1 LMWGMFGQSIRPS
14 MGGEQLIFAFI
25 VVIIGGLGSVTGS
38 LVGALL
44 VGLAYNYVA
53 FLVPKAAIG
62 VTMGIMVL
70 VLLVR
75 PTGLY
80 GAGK

>member
-1 LMWGMFGQSIRPS
+1 MWGLYQQNVVPQ
-14 MGGEQLIFAFI
+14 MGAQVNVLIFI
-25 VVIIGGLGSVTGS
+25 VLIIGGLGSTTGA

-53 FLVPKAAIG
+53 FLMPKAAIG

-80 GAGK
+80 GAGR